1 MDLKDCFNLGYIAK
15 LHGYKGEVSLFLDV
29 TDPLDYKDLKFIYCE
44 INKHLVPFSILSM
57 RIVRNCYA
65 ILKLE
70 GVESEKQ
77 SRELLKKRIYL
88 PLTYLPE
95 LDDQTF
101 YDHEIM
107 GFAVED
113 ISYGNIGLIVDVLDL
128 SSNPLLKIDNKGKEI
143 LVPLMKDLVTKVDR
157 KNKVLYISSPEGLI
171 SLYL

>member
-1 MDLKDCFNLGYIAK
+1 MNVKDCFNLGYIAK

-29 TDPLDYKDLKFIYCE
+29 TDPLDYKDLKLIYFE

-65 ILKLE
+65 ILKLD

-77 SRELLKKRIYL
+77 SRELLKKRVYL
-88 PLTYLPE
+88 PLTFLPE

-107 GFAVED
+107 GFTVED
-113 ISYGNIGLIVDVLDL
+113 ISYGDIGLVVDVLDL

-157 KNKVLYISSPEGLI
+157 KNKTLYISSPEGLI

>member
-1 MDLKDCFNLGYIAK
+1 MNVKDCFNLGYIAK

-29 TDPLDYKDLKFIYCE
+29 TDPLDYKDLKLIYCE
-44 INKHLVPFSILSM
+44 INKYLVPFSIISI
-57 RIVRNCYA
+57 RIVRNRFA

-77 SRELLKKRIYL
+77 SKELLKKRVYL
-88 PLTYLPE
+88 PLTFLPE

-101 YDHEIM
+101 YDHEII

-113 ISYGNIGLIVDVLDL
+113 ISYGNIGLVVDVLDL

>member
-1 MDLKDCFNLGYIAK
+1 MNVKDCFNLGYIAK

-29 TDPLDYKDLKFIYCE
+29 TDPLDYKDLKLIYCE
-44 INKHLVPFSILSM
+44 INQHLVPFSILSM

-70 GVESEKQ
+70 GLDSEKQ
-77 SRELLKKRIYL
+77 SRELLKKRVYL
-88 PLTYLPE
+88 PLTFLPE

-101 YDHEIM
+101 YDHEII
-107 GFAVED
+107 GFTVED
-113 ISYGNIGLIVDVLDL
+113 ISFGDIGLVVDVLDL
-128 SSNPLLKIDNKGKEI
+128 SSNPLLKIDNEGKEI

-157 KNKVLYISSPEGLI
+157 KNKTLYISSPEGLI

>member
-29 TDPLDYKDLKFIYCE
+29 TDPSDYKDLKLIYCE
-44 INKHLVPFSILSM
+44 INKYLVPFSIISI
-57 RIVRNCYA
+57 RIVRNRFA

-77 SRELLKKRIYL
+77 SKELLKKRVYL
-88 PLTYLPE
+88 PLTFLPE
-95 LDDQTF
+95 LDDHTF
-101 YDHEIM
+101 YDHEII

-113 ISYGNIGLIVDVLDL
+113 ISYGNIGLVVDVLDL

-157 KNKVLYISSPEGLI
+157 ENKVLFISSPEGLI

>member
-29 TDPLDYKDLKFIYCE
+29 TDPLDYKGLKLIYCE
-44 INKHLVPFSILSM
+44 INKYLVPFSIISI
-57 RIVRNCYA
+57 RIVRNRFA

-77 SRELLKKRIYL
+77 SKELLKKRVYL
-88 PLTYLPE
+88 PLTFLPE

-113 ISYGNIGLIVDVLDL
+113 ISYGNIGLVVDVLDL